1 MYCFHNASLREK
13 SRLASVDLLCYQYG
27 LRRKNKGGWAMGQSI
42 RYANCFSLLYNKTR
56 ALEYV
61 LRKPSYCPC
70 RSCTSHEI
78 IPHVPRE
85 NCWVLQTK
93 SKEGNLSPRINRNE
107 KDNEKRQW
115 SEGFDRSQE
124 QISSEEEGKKE
135 EERRTR
141 ERGSQYTAEYKT
153 YLGKQREHE

>member
-1 MYCFHNASLREK
+1 M
-13 SRLASVDLLCYQYG
+13 
-27 LRRKNKGGWAMGQSI
+27 
-42 RYANCFSLLYNKTR
+42 
-56 ALEYV
+56 
-61 LRKPSYCPC
+61 
-70 RSCTSHEI
+70 
-78 IPHVPRE
+78 
-85 NCWVLQTK
+85 QTK